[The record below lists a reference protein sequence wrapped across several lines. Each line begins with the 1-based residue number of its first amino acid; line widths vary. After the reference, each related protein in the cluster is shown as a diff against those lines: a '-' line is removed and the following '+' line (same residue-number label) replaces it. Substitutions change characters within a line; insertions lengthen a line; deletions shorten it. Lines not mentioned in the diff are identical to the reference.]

1 MSSKTAITRP
11 RILWTLLG
19 ALILV
24 AVIPL
29 IVSHYFLTGINRRSL
44 ETLESKYLTRSAVGI
59 ANDVNNF
66 TAGEMDRLQTIA
78 AGINAMAVSLGPG
91 TDPFRYAADQGTISN
106 YLGTGNALALW
117 MVNREGRGATA
128 QPSNLPDEAIE
139 AMNEAVQT
147 AEAGTPTI
155 GRFVHLSQMNRPA
168 VVIGTPVVSASGSV
182 IGAVV
187 ELADL
192 SSIATR
198 LEEEQTS
205 AEVTAFIVDSE
216 GRVLLHSEPAVAL
229 RQPDLSNYGVVAE
242 FTRQPMRLTRT
253 YAREGTGEKIEVLGT
268 VAPVQTVDWGV
279 VVERETSLAFS
290 SVDRMKTATVQ
301 WVIGAAILAAIVGTL
316 FATSISKPIRALA
329 SRSKQIASGKYDQR
343 VEVKGSAEVAELG
356 ENFNIMSTEIQ
367 KAVEG
372 LRKAAHE
379 NHLLFIN
386 SVRMLAAA
394 IDAKDT
400 YTRGH
405 SERVARYSLAI
416 GRRMN
421 LSQKELSDLR
431 VGALLHDVGK
441 IGIDD
446 RILRKPGALTE
457 EEFEV
462 MKTHPKKGEFIM
474 SGVPQLMDMIPGMK
488 YHHERWEGGGYPEGL
503 RGEAIPLQARIVSV
517 ADTFDAMTTNRPYQK
532 AMALDYVLEK
542 IRSFANTRFDPR
554 VVEAFLG
561 ANSAGEIVPEDYDGL
576 GAN

>member
-1 MSSKTAITRP
+1 MAGTVGLARP
-11 RILWTLLG
+11 RLLWTLLG

-29 IVSHYFLTGINRRSL
+29 VVSHYFLTGINRQSL

-59 ANDVNNF
+59 ANDINNF
-66 TAGEMDRLQTIA
+66 TSGELDRLRTIA
-78 AGINAMAVSLGPG
+78 AGINATATTLPADA
-91 TDPFRYAADQGTISN
+91 DPFAHAASEGTISN
-106 YLGTGNALALW
+106 YLGSGALALW
-117 MVNREGRGATA
+117 LVNREGRGATA
-128 QPSNLPDEAIE
+128 QPPDISDEALQ
-139 AMNEAVQT
+139 AMN
-147 AEAGTPTI
+147 AGVRSAIAGEPYM
-155 GRFVHLSQMNRPA
+155 GHFLYLQQVNRPA
-168 VVIGTPVVSASGSV
+168 MVIAVPVTNTRGET

-192 SSIATR
+192 SPIAAR
-198 LEEEQTS
+198 LEEEES
-205 AEVTAFIVDSE
+205 AEATAFVVNAE
-216 GRVLLHSEPAVAL
+216 GQVLMHSEPAVAL
-229 RQPDLSNYGVVAE
+229 RQPDLSGVGVVAE

-253 YAREGTGEKIEVLGT
+253 YDREITGKTIEVLGT

-279 VVERETSLAFS
+279 VVERETSLAFT
-290 SVDRMKTATVQ
+290 SVDSMKAATVN
-301 WVIGAAILAAIVGTL
+301 WVIGAALLASIVGVL

-329 SRSKQIASGKYDQR
+329 TRSKEIAAGNYSQR
-343 VEVKGSAEVAELG
+343 VDVKGSAEVADLG
-356 ENFNIMSTEIQ
+356 QSFNTMSAEIQ

-372 LRKAAHE
+372 LKKAAHE

-421 LSQKELSDLR
+421 LGQKELSDLR

-474 SGVPQLMDMIPGMK
+474 AGVPQLMDMIPGMK

-503 RGEAIPLQARIVSV
+503 KGEDIPLQARIVSV

-532 AMALDYVLEK
+532 AMALEYVLEK
-542 IRSFANTRFDPR
+542 IRSFANTRFDPN

-561 ANSAGEIVPEDYDGL
+561 ASEAGDIVPEDYDGI